1 MKQPPLINRSWI
13 GKEQSPLDGV
23 TDTTTGAL
31 TPRSML
37 QVEVNVKAPKMLL
50 SPAVNVVVKVKV
62 DNPPQHAK
70 GNAVPVKPV

>member
-1 MKQPPLINRSWI
+1 
-13 GKEQSPLDGV
+13 
-23 TDTTTGAL
+23 
-31 TPRSML
+31 ML
-37 QVEVNVKAPKMLL
+37 QVEVNVNAPKMLL